1 MSLYKKV
8 FDTSTGDVTSVT
20 IDRVTR
26 SGQTKIVRL
35 GSQTTNTEYSSAA
48 GTYEAKRGEQIVKVK
63 VTGNASADAPVDLW
77 LMDGSAL
84 ISGQGVEDAD
94 EFNGPFSK
102 VTVGDAAGPVQ
113 AFCLVYIRKGD

>member
-8 FDTSTGDVTSVT
+8 FDTSTGVVTSVT

-35 GSQTTNTEYSSAA
+35 GSQTTNSEYSSDPGA
-48 GTYEAKRGEQIVKVK
+48 YEAKRGEQIVKVK

-77 LMDGSAL
+77 LMDGTQL

-102 VTVGDAAGPVQ
+102 VQVGDTATSAG
-113 AFCLVYIRKGD
+113 FCLVYIKRGD